1 MRILYFSFVE
11 LDIPNACRTHT
22 LGILKGFIQNG
33 CRVDAVL
40 PRPKMERPKIPSV
53 RFYYI
58 WPWRFSILGKWWV
71 KNLCGWYFF
80 ILCLLRK
87 YEAIYIRELENY
99 WVPRVLSKLFGIP
112 LFLEINDLLPV
123 YFKDIGCSERY
134 ILKIIKSQFLDFK
147 QASGLIAN
155 SMPMKNWIEANYPI
169 TVGKVKFIMNGGE
182 EQNENC
188 LNRSKV
194 LGELERDE
202 NGFYLGFVGTIYG
215 RFDLITPIKSV
226 AMLGKMVP
234 NFKFI
239 IIGDGPNKSDLQ
251 KYVRKHQLTDQ
262 VIFTGFIEENQL
274 DRYLPTLDLAI
285 IPLTQRST
293 ENYGSLPT
301 KFATYASFKLPVVTT
316 ESNLNGYPEE
326 IKKWVLMYQAECPD
340 DLMRLLY
347 LLYENKRIREESAR
361 QLNQYFIN
369 NLTWKSVAQR
379 IVEAMSD

>member
-226 AMLGKMVP
+226 AMLGKIVP
-234 NFKFI
+234 NLKFI
-239 IIGDGPNKSDLQ
+239 II
-251 KYVRKHQLTDQ
+251 
-262 VIFTGFIEENQL
+262 
-274 DRYLPTLDLAI
+274 
-285 IPLTQRST
+285 
-293 ENYGSLPT
+293 
-301 KFATYASFKLPVVTT
+301 
-316 ESNLNGYPEE
+316 
-326 IKKWVLMYQAECPD
+326 
-340 DLMRLLY
+340 
-347 LLYENKRIREESAR
+347 
-361 QLNQYFIN
+361 
-369 NLTWKSVAQR
+369 
-379 IVEAMSD
+379 